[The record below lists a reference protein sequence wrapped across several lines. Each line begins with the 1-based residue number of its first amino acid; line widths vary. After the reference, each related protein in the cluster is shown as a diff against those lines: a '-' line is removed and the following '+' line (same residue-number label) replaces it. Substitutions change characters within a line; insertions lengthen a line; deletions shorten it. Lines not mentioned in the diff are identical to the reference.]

1 MSSTKI
7 KKTIGSPVE
16 STKITTRLE
25 LTASLGDDDGW
36 VISCLPVEVVIPD
49 DVATDA
55 KIASLL
61 RFGEGIR
68 LDLVFDRNFDYQ
80 GIGNSHEVLEAVE
93 SILTAKLTLYFQVFG
108 ANLVPGVV
116 AVSEVEIP
124 DPINGGWL
132 PAKQTMLL
140 SVVEGNAEKIEVA
153 WARKADPD
161 AVLDLYK
168 RLLLARDPSLAEI
181 LETAELAADIYY
193 SGTYEIDLERGWA
206 VKVGV
211 VFFDRWTALY
221 KRTRFR
227 FPWSNKHSL
236 NAKTTARRC
245 GSWPCRVGWRRR

>member
-1 MSSTKI
+1 M
-7 KKTIGSPVE
+7 
-16 STKITTRLE
+16 
-25 LTASLGDDDGW
+25 
-36 VISCLPVEVVIPD
+36 IPD

-80 GIGNSHEVLEAVE
+80 GIGNSHEVLEAVESILDAMEHDWPESEHNEMILFRMRELYADPVVVE

-193 SGTYEIDLERGWA
+193 SGTYEIDLARGWA

-211 VFFDRWTALY
+211 VFFDRWAALY